1 MNIRLHHPS
10 GQLTGTVP
18 LPSSKSE
25 SNRVLIMQALS
36 QGRISVDNLSDAQ
49 DTRTLAAL
57 LHEDP
62 DTMDVGHAG
71 TAMRFL
77 TAFLAFRP
85 ADKVLTGSHRMVERP
100 IGALVTTLQE
110 IGADIHYLG
119 REGYPPLA
127 IYGKNCHWGADAVE
141 IRGDISSQFITAL
154 LMIAPTLPD
163 GLRITIT
170 GPSRSWPYIRMT
182 LDLMARFGVQH
193 SQDGNTITVKRQLYQ
208 AAHYAV
214 EGDWSAVSYWFV
226 AAGLS
231 QSADILVPGL
241 FETSLQG
248 DKAVLAMAAELGITA
263 TFTEA
268 GLRIQRQPDF
278 VLPASVDWDFNDCP
292 DLAQGLMVLL
302 GGLGVAG
309 HFTGLESLRIKE
321 TDRIAAMQTELAK
334 FGVTLSEGDGE
345 WWLKGQIQ
353 PATATIDTYHDH
365 RMAMAFAPLAIHVPG
380 LEIAD
385 AAVVAK
391 SYPRFWEAMRG
402 LGFEMEEL
410 GG

>member
-1 MNIRLHHPS
+1 MNLQLHHP
-10 GQLTGTVP
+10 GGPLVGTLP

-36 QGRISVDNLSDAQ
+36 QGRITVENLSDAQ

-57 LHEDP
+57 LHDNPE
-62 DTMDVGHAG
+62 TMDVGHAG

-77 TAFLAFRP
+77 AAYLAFRP
-85 ADKVLTGSHRMVERP
+85 EDKVLTGSHRMVERP
-100 IGALVTTLQE
+100 IGALVETLRE
-110 IGADIHYLG
+110 IGADIAYLG

-193 SQDGNTITVKRQLYQ
+193 TQEGNVITVPRQLYQ

-226 AAGLS
+226 AAGLAPE
-231 QSADILVPGL
+231 ADLLVPGL
-241 FETSLQG
+241 FEESLQG
-248 DKAVLAMAAELGITA
+248 DKAVIGMAAELGVTA
-263 TFTEA
+263 EFTA
-268 GLRIQRQPDF
+268 GGLRIRKEPGF
-278 VLPASVDWDFNDCP
+278 TLPAAVDWDFNDCP

-309 HFTGLESLRIKE
+309 HFRGLESLRIKE

-334 FGVTLSEGDGE
+334 FGVALTEGDGE
-345 WWLKGQIQ
+345 WWLSGKVQ
-353 PATATIDTYHDH
+353 PTPALIGTYHDH
-365 RMAMAFAPLAIHVPG
+365 RMAMAFAPLSLLVPG
-380 LEIAD
+380 LSIEDAD
-385 AAVVAK
+385 VVAK
-391 SYPRFWEAMRG
+391 SYPRFWEALRG
-402 LGFEMEEL
+402 VGFFVSYQ
-410 GG
+410 

>member
-1 MNIRLHHPS
+1 MNIRLQHPT
-10 GQLTGTVP
+10 QRLVGTVT

-25 SNRVLIMQALS
+25 SNRALIMQALS
-36 QGRISVDNLSDAQ
+36 QGRIQVDNLSDAQ
-49 DTRTLAAL
+49 DTQTLAAL
-57 LHEDP
+57 LRDNP

-77 TAFLAFRP
+77 TAYLAFRP
-85 ADKVLTGSHRMVERP
+85 EDKVLTGSHRMVERP
-100 IGALVTTLQE
+100 IGALVETLRE
-110 IGADIHYLG
+110 IGADIQYLG
-119 REGYPPLA
+119 REGYPPLG

-193 SQDGNTITVKRQLYQ
+193 TQAGNVITVPRQLYQ

-214 EGDWSAVSYWFV
+214 EGDWSAASYWLV
-226 AAGLS
+226 AAGLA
-231 QSADILVPGL
+231 QAADITVPGL
-241 FETSLQG
+241 LQTSLQG
-248 DKAVLAMAAELGITA
+248 DKAVLAMAAELGVTA
-263 TFTEA
+263 EFTDL
-268 GLRIQRQPDF
+268 GLRIRKVPGF

-309 HFTGLESLRIKE
+309 HFRGLESLRIKE

-334 FGVTLSEGDGE
+334 FGVQLREGDGE
-345 WWLKGQIQ
+345 WWLSGKVQ
-353 PATATIDTYHDH
+353 PAEALISTYHDH
-365 RMAMAFAPLAIHVPG
+365 RMAMAFAPLSLLVPG
-380 LEIAD
+380 LLIED

-391 SYPRFWEAMRG
+391 SYPKFWEALAG
-402 LGFEMEEL
+402 VGFEVV
-410 GG
+410 